1 MYIYNGLCQR
11 NIVAVPP
18 DFCIRLHFGN
28 NTFLTQRPERFQ
40 LTGLKIIRFDDYNNY
55 SSKILRWHFFKK
67 LHYRFQTYRLKLI
80 GVHAHIKLAAAVC
93 PVQQIVT

>member
-18 DFCIRLHFGN
+18 DFCIGLHFGN

-40 LTGLKIIRFDDYNNY
+40 LTGLKIIRFDGYDSCYKN
-55 SSKILRWHFFKK
+55 SAILLFIFLPVFVQPLMVSLVTPFRR
-67 LHYRFQTYRLKLI
+67 LSFQRGQTP
-80 GVHAHIKLAAAVC
+80 G
-93 PVQQIVT
+93 PVPE